1 MSYYFLIIA
10 FILALIDWFSVAKSR
25 RRLEYFAKPAVML
38 ALLAWIG
45 LNNGFQ
51 GPMLWFALGVIF
63 SLGGDVFLML
73 PREQFI
79 LGLISFLLGHVC
91 YWIGFNS
98 TGLFFNFP
106 LAILALVVAAAA
118 SQVYLRIAA
127 GLHSSQQDTLRIP
140 VLIYTVVISLMLISA
155 LATLIRPDWRFSAAA
170 IASSGALLFFISDSL
185 LAWNKFVKPIPNG
198 RLYSIIPYHLGQIG
212 IVLGAALHFLQ

>member
-1 MSYYFLIIA
+1 MSYFFLILA
-10 FILALIDWFSVAKSR
+10 FILALVDWISVGKNWR
-25 RRLEYFAKPAVML
+25 KLEYFAKPAVML

-45 LNNGFQ
+45 ISNGFQ
-51 GPMLWFALGVIF
+51 GPYLWFALGVFF

-91 YWIGFNS
+91 YLIGFNS

-106 LAILALVVAAAA
+106 LAVVILVVAAAA
-118 SQVYLRIAA
+118 SQIYLKIAA
-127 GLHSSQQDTLRIP
+127 GLRASHQDALRIP
-140 VLIYTVVISLMLISA
+140 VLIYTIVISLMLISA
-155 LATLIRPDWRFSAAA
+155 LATLIRPEWRFSAAA
-170 IASSGALLFFISDSL
+170 IASSGALLFFISDAL
-185 LAWNKFVKPIPNG
+185 LAWNKFVKPLPRG
-198 RLYSIIPYHLGQIG
+198 RVTSIIPYHLGQIG